1 MTLIISHKVT
11 ASTSSK
17 FYMRNKNK
25 ELKLKYRFLTDE
37 PYTSELYSSLLQPAL
52 TQIKDSYSNSQK
64 EPSSKDEVIKI
75 IAISAAKGAA
85 IGFLKAFTKVA
96 VRNMTKDYEKQK
108 HKESK
113 DLYFLNYYTNP
124 KMYPAMLRGLK
135 SELQVEMTY
144 QACRKSINSMSRLL
158 IHPTNLEFH
167 KSLGVS
173 LVRSFT
179 SNLITA
185 STIYPL
191 SLYLYTNHSAEEIMR
206 KTLKRSGPGSL
217 FASLTSLGLSIVS
230 SVMPSYRD
238 TLAVLS
244 DIVS

>member
-1 MTLIISHKVT
+1 M
-11 ASTSSK
+11 SK
-17 FYMRNKNK
+17 AMRTKD
-25 ELKLKYRFLTDE
+25 LKLKYRFLTDE
-37 PYTSELYSSLLQPAL
+37 PYTSELYSNLLQPAL

-64 EPSSKDEVIKI
+64 RPITRDQVLKL
-75 IAISAAKGAA
+75 IAISAAKGAG
-85 IGFLKAFTKVA
+85 IGFLKSFTKVA
-96 VRNMTKDYEKQK
+96 FNNITNDYEKQEK
-108 HKESK
+108 KGPK

-124 KMYPAMLRGLK
+124 KMYPSMLRGLK
-135 SELQVEMTY
+135 SELQVEITY
-144 QACRKSINSMSRLL
+144 QACRKTLNSLSKILIN
-158 IHPTNLEFH
+158 PTNLEFH

-191 SLYLYTNHSAEEIMR
+191 SLYLYTNNSAEEIMR

-217 FASLTSLGLSIVS
+217 FASLTSLGMSIVS
-230 SVMPSYRD
+230 SVMPSYKD
-238 TLAVLS
+238 TLAVLT